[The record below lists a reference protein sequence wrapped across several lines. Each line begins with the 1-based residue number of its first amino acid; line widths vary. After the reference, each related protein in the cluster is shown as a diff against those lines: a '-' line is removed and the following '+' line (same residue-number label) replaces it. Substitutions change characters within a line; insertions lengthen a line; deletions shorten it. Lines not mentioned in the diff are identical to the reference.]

1 MALELAA
8 LVPQDPK
15 LASIS
20 ASISSLESVS
30 KSIKTDNIDGPDVL
44 AAKFNAFASTL
55 GTIHSSGKNMDQ
67 SSMLEVPVDLLAF
80 LDGDVSN
87 PELYLAKSME
97 DHEKLAESISR
108 RVSYLK
114 GVRSGTNASIAALAA
129 PTPPTGMDVIPA

>member
-1 MALELAA
+1 MAAA

-20 ASISSLESVS
+20 ASISSLVDFQ
-30 KSIKTDNIDGPDVL
+30 KSIKTDNIDGPDVI

-55 GTIHSSGKNMDQ
+55 SNIHSAGKNMDQ
-67 SSMLEVPVDLLAF
+67 SSLLEIPVDLLDF

-97 DHEKLAESISR
+97 DHEKLANSISR
-108 RVSYLK
+108 RVNYLK
-114 GVRSGTNASIAALAA
+114 GVRSGTNASIAAVAA
-129 PTPPTGMDVIPA
+129 LPSGIMDVSNA